1 MHTVSRNY
9 PVKVFEQDESY
20 TSKAS
25 FLDNDTMP
33 KTFNESEKFK
43 FSGKRIKRGLYKS
56 GNGTL
61 INADVNGAMNIGR
74 KANKRIFD
82 TIQDFSYLTKSISI
96 CRFSDLNPSA
106 ANN

>member
-9 PVKVFEQDESY
+9 PVKVFELDESY

-33 KTFNESEKFK
+33 KTFNESEVFK

-56 GNGTL
+56 GNGIL